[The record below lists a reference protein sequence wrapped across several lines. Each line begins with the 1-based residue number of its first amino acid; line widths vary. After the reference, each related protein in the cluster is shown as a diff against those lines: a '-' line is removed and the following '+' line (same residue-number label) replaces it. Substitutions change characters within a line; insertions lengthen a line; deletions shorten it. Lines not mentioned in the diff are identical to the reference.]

1 MNEVIT
7 IKAHTPQLSMP
18 PRPRQRR
25 GVARANP
32 IRRPR
37 RHRPVPNQH
46 VAEDPDLAHD
56 PIDQPPED
64 QPIPNFNIDAIA
76 DQVTRAVLDKI
87 QNQPIQ
93 PIISTENRTLTQGND
108 VERYSNNDCQ
118 VTSINSELGYN
129 IANNVKIKIINNEY
143 IDLGILVSKP
153 RDPDD
158 QSNNISVKNGS
169 LVISPKSRTSVIVDI
184 QQWTDAFLELVEP
197 LVKAGRVMTFNL
209 DLRRKKTQN
218 YRGLLWTR
226 NCGFCTC
233 IIILSITNLLLPYKI
248 TSLVALNHS
257 DKSYQRQTQQVE
269 PIMIPGQLK
278 DLYKRANTPVNC
290 HVLQTLLSLYPKK
303 LDADLLYYGF
313 LNGFKLNYDG
323 PRVSTD
329 CQNLKSV
336 RCLENEAL
344 QIIMKEVELKRIA
357 GPFFWRPLEKLR
369 ISPIVNYTPFDSAL
383 EMLATM
389 GKGAL
394 AARLDIKS
402 AFRLLPIHPS
412 DFDLLGYKIC
422 GLYFVDKCLPFGCSI
437 SCSLFEKFSTFLEW
451 EYKKRSNCDNLKHYL
466 DDFFLAGKP
475 NTNQCQQS
483 MQLFSSMCDEIGVPL
498 AHDKTIPPSTVLT
511 YLGLEINTIKMTVKI
526 PFEKLT
532 KLKNNLCL
540 LLNRKK
546 CTLKELQSLVGLLNF
561 CTRAIPPARAFNRRL
576 YDAMCGLT
584 KHFHKVRINNDMK
597 EDIRMWLLFL
607 DIFNGVLSYD
617 IYRWINAHDIQLFTD
632 SAGGARYGCSAILGS
647 HWSYILWPACWH
659 NAPILQDI
667 TFLELV
673 PITMTDNLALVSI
686 LNKKSSK
693 SKRVMQL
700 LRPLVLQSMLYNVQF
715 RSVHVSDCPRVVW
728 IVGSSIISH
737 AMTRAIKSTFKKNLQ
752 LETNNLSVLWQGKPG
767 MRWEQVFNKI
777 KYLITFIDPPEFLLL
792 HCGGNDI
799 GSSLKSVELIHLI
812 LNTIVKIFKLLPKTR
827 LIWSQI
833 LPRLEWRNE
842 VNHRALNKVRVR
854 VNRKIAN
861 FVLKN
866 NGFYI
871 KYPELIES
879 NTGCFS
885 KDNVHLSD
893 LGNDLF
899 LFRIQQALQ
908 TFLTTNH
915 IVSPPY
921 GESGPWLNMF

>member
-1 MNEVIT
+1 
-7 IKAHTPQLSMP
+7 MP

-32 IRRPR
+32 MRRPR

-46 VAEDPDLAHD
+46 VAEDPDLAHG
-56 PIDQPPED
+56 PIDQPPEN
-64 QPIPNFNIDAIA
+64 QPIPNFDIDAIA

-108 VERYSNNDCQ
+108 VERYSNIDCQ

-184 QQWTDAFLELVEP
+184 QQWTDAFLVFASIYTAAHPHSTSSIFKYIHTIRLGASRTTGQGWKSFDIQFRLKKE
-197 LVKAGRVMTFNL
+197 
-209 DLRRKKTQN
+209 KTQN

-257 DKSYQRQTQQVE
+257 DKSYQRHTQQVE

-278 DLYKRANTPVNC
+278 ELYKRANTPVNC

-303 LDADLLYYGF
+303 LDTDLLYYGF

-369 ISPIVNYTPFDSAL
+369 ISPIGLAPKKDGSLRLIHHLSYPHGSSVNYFIDKKYCSVNYTPFDSAL

-475 NTNQCQQS
+475 NTNQCQ
-483 MQLFSSMCDEIGVPL
+483 
-498 AHDKTIPPSTVLT
+498 
-511 YLGLEINTIKMTVKI
+511 
-526 PFEKLT
+526 
-532 KLKNNLCL
+532 
-540 LLNRKK
+540 
-546 CTLKELQSLVGLLNF
+546 
-561 CTRAIPPARAFNRRL
+561 
-576 YDAMCGLT
+576 
-584 KHFHKVRINNDMK
+584 
-597 EDIRMWLLFL
+597 
-607 DIFNGVLSYD
+607 
-617 IYRWINAHDIQLFTD
+617 
-632 SAGGARYGCSAILGS
+632 
-647 HWSYILWPACWH
+647 
-659 NAPILQDI
+659 
-667 TFLELV
+667 
-673 PITMTDNLALVSI
+673 
-686 LNKKSSK
+686 
-693 SKRVMQL
+693 
-700 LRPLVLQSMLYNVQF
+700 
-715 RSVHVSDCPRVVW
+715 
-728 IVGSSIISH
+728 
-737 AMTRAIKSTFKKNLQ
+737 
-752 LETNNLSVLWQGKPG
+752 
-767 MRWEQVFNKI
+767 
-777 KYLITFIDPPEFLLL
+777 
-792 HCGGNDI
+792 
-799 GSSLKSVELIHLI
+799 
-812 LNTIVKIFKLLPKTR
+812 
-827 LIWSQI
+827 
-833 LPRLEWRNE
+833 
-842 VNHRALNKVRVR
+842 
-854 VNRKIAN
+854 
-861 FVLKN
+861 
-866 NGFYI
+866 
-871 KYPELIES
+871 
-879 NTGCFS
+879 
-885 KDNVHLSD
+885 
-893 LGNDLF
+893 
-899 LFRIQQALQ
+899 
-908 TFLTTNH
+908 
-915 IVSPPY
+915 
-921 GESGPWLNMF
+921 